1 MVVVVVDRWRRL
13 DWSRM
18 EESREAS
25 LAVVQPVEGVL
36 VVEKERVLRGV
47 WFRDRDW
54 LRDWELEADC
64 CCFLLLTIHDSVR
77 LDPPLLWF
85 WEEKSARL
93 SLP

>member
-47 WFRDRDW
+47 
-54 LRDWELEADC
+54 
-64 CCFLLLTIHDSVR
+64 
-77 LDPPLLWF
+77 
-85 WEEKSARL
+85 
-93 SLP
+93 